1 MIRGGKKKELRKDV
15 KDKVESKCGGVQ
27 EKWATRKVYSKDF
40 VWVG

>member
-27 EKWATRKVYSKDF
+27 EK
-40 VWVG
+40 